1 MTVPRPST
9 PRLSDLGIDDRG
21 TGCLWI
27 NRRIRSHRCCR
38 NRNYIERVF
47 ERRRHAGSM
56 VATAKAMTGT
66 AATAF
71 NTA

>member
-1 MTVPRPST
+1 MTVPLASI
-9 PRLSDLGIDDRG
+9 PRLSDLGTVDRG
-21 TGCLWI
+21 TGYLWI
-27 NRRIRSHRCCR
+27 NRRVRSHRRCR
-38 NRNYIERVF
+38 SRNYIERVF
-47 ERRRHAGSM
+47 ERRRHAGSI